1 MTPRAVR
8 ESAGRIDRLSQRT
21 RRVLAVATL
30 LGLPAMYAWSSFWM
44 STSVPNIL
52 WGPCSFVLIGITLVG
67 AFVLY
72 RFIRDRADMPGASL
86 DERERQLRD
95 RAWILRYEVLAC
107 VVVLF
112 VAVVAI
118 AVLGFGRTVTLD
130 ASIASAAAISI
141 GVLLPL
147 LPAAALAWIEPD
159 APADV

>member
-1 MTPRAVR
+1 MTPRTVN
-8 ESAGRIDRLSQRT
+8 ESAGHIDRMSQRT
-21 RRVLAVATL
+21 RRMVAVATL
-30 LGLPAMYAWSSFWM
+30 LGLPGMYAWSSFWM
-44 STSVPNIL
+44 STSVTNIL
-52 WGPCSFVLIGITLVG
+52 WGPFSFVLIGITLVG

-95 RAWILRYEVLAC
+95 RAWILSYQVLAC
-107 VVVLF
+107 VVVFF